1 MYRPTEAESRK
12 PLLWACPMLGVT
24 RMATATIPSRDIL
37 WYILRSMSHLPGVTE
52 RDGRVV
58 PHTVR
63 EKQKLLNRVKR
74 IRGQVTAVEEL
85 MNADADCGMALHTLA
100 ACRGAINAL
109 MAEILEDHIRYH
121 VMHPAADPN
130 SHESLAAEQL
140 VDIVKSYLR

>member
-1 MYRPTEAESRK
+1 MF
-12 PLLWACPMLGVT
+12 MN
-24 RMATATIPSRDIL
+24 
-37 WYILRSMSHLPGVTE
+37 MSHAAA
-52 RDGRVV
+52 
-58 PHTVR
+58 HSVR

-74 IRGQVTAVEEL
+74 LRGQVSAVEALLEQ
-85 MNADADCGMALHTLA
+85 DGDCERALHTLA

-121 VMHPAADPN
+121 VMMPGADPN